1 VRIGSLRARVTL
13 AAVAAVVIAVI
24 ILGVGARLIV
34 NAQMRSSLDGSL
46 RSRATDVA
54 RLAVSAPAVLNAP
67 GALEAP
73 VAGRQLTVE
82 VLTRHRAIVARS
94 LALGAKLLPS
104 GPAVTAA
111 LRGHSGFSDFR
122 LDGEP
127 SRMFVAPIADAGGP
141 AAGGVVIVAAST
153 RDIESTMHRLT
164 LLLLLCGLGAAIM
177 GGVAAAFLTR
187 RGLLPLRRL
196 SASAASIECSGDS
209 SERLPEP
216 ASKDEVGELGGTLNR
231 MLTALDAAALRE
243 RRFLADASHELRT
256 PLTALVGN
264 VDYLARHGADS
275 DLVADLVADTER
287 LRLLLDDLLALERE
301 HGAEDPSEL
310 VDLDQLVSS
319 VTAKTHGVTLDVQGP
334 VMVIG
339 EPRSLRRMLENLVEN
354 AQLHGPPQ
362 GEVTVRLAAR
372 NGQAELSVSDQGPGL
387 NGANAKDAFER
398 FWRGAD
404 AAGKPGS
411 GLGLAIVK
419 ATAERHHGT
428 VGAEGSTITVTMP
441 QAH

>member
-1 VRIGSLRARVTL
+1 V
-13 AAVAAVVIAVI
+13 AVVIAVI

-34 NAQMRSSLDGSL
+34 SAQMRSSLDSSL
-46 RSRATDVA
+46 RQRATDVA
-54 RLAVSAPAVLNAP
+54 RLAVSAPAVLSSP

-73 VAGRQLTVE
+73 IAGRQLTVE
-82 VLTRHRAIVARS
+82 VIDRRRAIVARS
-94 LALGAKLLPS
+94 LALGAKLLPT
-104 GPAVTAA
+104 GPTVSAG
-111 LRGHSGFSDFR
+111 LRGRSGFSDFQ

-164 LLLLLCGLGAAIM
+164 LLLLLCGLGAAIL
-177 GGVAAAFLTR
+177 GGVAAAVLTR

-196 SASAASIECSGDS
+196 SASAASIERSGDS

-216 ASKDEVGELGGTLNR
+216 ASKDEVDELAGTLNR
-231 MLTALDAAALRE
+231 MLTALEAGALRE

-264 VDYLARHGADS
+264 VEYLARHGADR
-275 DLVADLVADTER
+275 DLVADLAADAER

-301 HGAEDPSEL
+301 HGAEAPTEPVS
-310 VDLDQLVSS
+310 LDQLVSS
-319 VTAKTHGVTLDVQGP
+319 VAANAQDVRLDVQGS
-334 VMVIG
+334 VTVLG
-339 EPRSLRRMLENLVEN
+339 EPRSLTRMLENLVEN
-354 AQLHGPPQ
+354 AQLHGPPK
-362 GEVTVRLAAR
+362 GEVTVTLAAR
-372 NGQAELSVSDQGPGL
+372 NGEAELSVSDQGAGL
-387 NGANAKDAFER
+387 NGPNAKDAFER

-428 VGAEGSTITVTMP
+428 VRAEGSTITVTMP
-441 QAH
+441 QAHSLSSN